1 MDHQVVALGHCH
13 IDLAWLWPYAETRRK
28 IVRSW
33 ASQLH
38 LMKRHSHSKSSSS
51 SSSHAHVG
59 SGRDYADESSNK
71 DGHHHILTPSS
82 SSSFDTGGITTTAA
96 VEAAQAE
103 DEIADMTW
111 QFVASQAVQWEWLK
125 EDNPELYRRVK
136 KAVKRGMINQAPTG
150 SFVPVGNAYVYTV
163 TLRTL
168 LIIYIILP
176 YSCSLTLAIIHI
188 LTISAPLSSLFS
200 LYLYLSLYL

>member
-1 MDHQVVALGHCH
+1 MTIRWKLDHQVVALGHCH

-51 SSSHAHVG
+51 SSSSSSSHAHVG
-59 SGRDYADESSNK
+59 SGRDYAEESASYK

-82 SSSFDTGGITTTAA
+82 SASIDTGGGTTTTAA
-96 VEAAQAE
+96 VEAAEAE
-103 DEIADMTW
+103 DVVADMTW

-125 EDNPELYRRVK
+125 EDNPELYHRVK
-136 KAVKRGMINQAPTG
+136 KAVKRGMVNQAPTG
-150 SFVPVGNAYVYTV
+150 SFVPVGNAYVYE
-163 TLRTL
+163 TLPTL
-168 LIIYIILP
+168 LVIDIILP
-176 YSCSLTLAIIHI
+176 L
-188 LTISAPLSSLFS
+188 PLSLLLLLSLF
-200 LYLYLSLYL
+200 LLL